1 MSKPLA
7 IKKHRLIY
15 SDGVFRYLNALH
27 IIITLPE
34 GKYEND
40 GDVMLNISLYR
51 LTNLDKFFLL
61 STIFLKI

>member
-40 GDVMLNISLYR
+40 DDVMLNISLYR
-51 LTNLDKFFLL
+51 FNKLR
-61 STIFLKI
+61 

>member
-1 MSKPLA
+1 MA

-40 GDVMLNISLYR
+40 DDVMLNISLNR
-51 LTNLDKFFLL
+51 FNKLR
-61 STIFLKI
+61 